1 MDFKDVVNNF
11 NPKDASV
18 IKINSNEIDKAI
30 QPMNYR
36 VPNIKYNKMFGMPT
50 YMREVGNNGKVKSKK
65 IIDIKLPEFEMLG
78 DYKTYIRYK
87 FGGTEYLGDWLKIDE
102 NKYIAVYI
110 WDKSGKLTKVSPDA
124 DRIEVVEYELSE

>member
-1 MDFKDVVNNF
+1 MNKYKEFLNKEIIAVYKISNVGINLRIRGILIADINEEI
-11 NPKDASV
+11 V
-18 IKINSNEIDKAI
+18 IRS
-30 QPMNYR
+30 
-36 VPNIKYNKMFGMPT
+36 T
-50 YMREVGNNGKVKSKK
+50 SEVGNNGKVKSKK

-110 WDKSGKLTKVSPDA
+110 WDKSGKLTKVSPNA